1 MSFYDTARWKRLR
14 KAQLQETPFC
24 AYCLQLG
31 VRIPAT
37 VCDHI
42 TPHRGDPALFFSNR
56 NLQSLCKTCHDSAKQ
71 RLERSGSL
79 KGSDSSGIPLDPGHH
94 WNRRD

>member
-14 KAQLQETPFC
+14 KAQLQEAPFC

-31 VRIPAT
+31 VRTPAT

-42 TPHRGDPALFFSNR
+42 TPHRGDPALFFNDR
-56 NLQSLCKTCHDSAKQ
+56 NLQSLCKTCHDGAKQ

-79 KGSDSSGIPLDPGHH
+79 KGGDTSGMPLDPGHH
-94 WNRRD
+94 WNC